1 MEIRNRI
8 ALLAFTTLIASAI
21 SGCGESSSSQ
31 TTSTVTPTSSSTPG
45 ETTQP
50 STTDAPTVTEPQPT
64 VSTSPNDPATQQD
77 ETFTTCVNRLSLGEI
92 PASFGEVTTESEP
105 EVLRAT
111 VGYLALQVFDSESNP
126 LLSVSF
132 ASEHPMANAT
142 STPAAT
148 GLTATIGTFEEG
160 LVVVL
165 SQSTDDP
172 CLPVSLIAYRLTEAE
187 MRQLALTT
195 VINAAE

>member
-31 TTSTVTPTSSSTPG
+31 TASTVTPTSSSTPG

-64 VSTSPNDPATQQD
+64 VSTSPNDPATQLD

-160 LVVVL
+160 LVVVFF
-165 SQSTDDP
+165 QSTDDP

-195 VINAAE
+195 VIHAAE